1 MVLYYSI
8 VFGLLVFEM
17 TLFGMMV
24 FPFPKKWKRAVLI
37 KIDESGIIRR
47 NQYIINIVGFF
58 VFILFIDSVN
68 RMIRATEEV
77 NTANMADPRTDT
89 QLHVKKFYSQRN
101 MYLTGFT
108 LFLSLI
114 INRTFAI
121 LMDLFYAEEELER
134 LGQSAPVQHKDV
146 KFYQESNEKQDK
158 EISELLKELDD
169 LKRKDRD
176 FELLKKQAKNQS
188 AEYNRLADEHND
200 LEKTR
205 EGRTDEIKK
214 DL

>member
-8 VFGLLVFEM
+8 VFGLLIFEM
-17 TLFGMMV
+17 TLFGLMV
-24 FPFPKKWKRAVLI
+24 FPFPKKWKRAALM

-77 NTANMADPRTDT
+77 NQANLADPRTDT

-121 LMDLFYAEEELER
+121 LMDLFYVQEELEKF
-134 LGQSAPVQHKDV
+134 GEHSPVEHKDV
-146 KFYQESNEKQDK
+146 KFYQESNDKQEKQ
-158 EISELLKELDD
+158 IAELLKELDD

-176 FELLKKQAKNQS
+176 FELLKKQADNQS
-188 AEYNRLADEHND
+188 TEYNRLADQHND
-200 LEKTR
+200 LEKIR
-205 EGRTDEIKK
+205 EGRAEESKKEI
-214 DL
+214 